1 MYVYVMIHNQTQTYI
16 MGDEMTKLEALC
28 KCGSKLYEE
37 GGTSFCPFCE
47 KDKLVNAF
55 KKVIIENLTESANT
69 ILSDISHNDS
79 MEGLKQLAYGT
90 SGVLLHLSHRIKH
103 IKTDPEDY
111 KQRYEDILDLYI
123 KLLRKGIFGAPI
135 KTNGGA

>member
-1 MYVYVMIHNQTQTYI
+1 
-16 MGDEMTKLEALC
+16 MTKPEALC

-37 GGTSFCPFCE
+37 GGISFCPSCE

-55 KKVIIENLTESANT
+55 KKVIIEDLTEGANT
-69 ILSDISHNDS
+69 ILSYASYNES

-90 SGVLLHLSHRIKH
+90 SGVLLHLSHRVKH

-111 KQRYEDILDLYI
+111 KQRYEDMLYLFME
-123 KLLRKGIFGAPI
+123 LLRKGIFGAPI